1 VKVEPEEPPSK
12 CRKEALCVAC
22 LGILDGLT
30 HGSQLKHV
38 ITQKAQINIRFQNIN
53 NMCGCGI
60 DQRLLMQS
68 PMLTTIRPLS
78 LVQFPCRLLYK
89 SGRTR

>member
-38 ITQKAQINIRFQNIN
+38 IKEPRLIIKFQNIHHYVLYLSK
-53 NMCGCGI
+53 
-60 DQRLLMQS
+60 RLQMQS
-68 PMLTTIRPLS
+68 QMLTTIHL
-78 LVQFPCRLLYK
+78 
-89 SGRTR
+89 